1 MNFINKNTLSSKLFL
16 DPFPHLVIDNFLHE
30 NHIPILLKEMDELTL
45 DKSYYY
51 GDQAIEKNKYAFKD
65 NLGENL
71 NLLFKELNG
80 DEWIQYLEKSFNI
93 EGVIR
98 NNLRLQGAGVHKVLN
113 EGFLC
118 MHTDF
123 EAYQDNTFGLIDR
136 RLNLLLYMNP
146 DWKEEYGGSLSFF
159 DNNKQTI
166 DKKISPILNRCVI
179 FLTPGNM
186 HGHPDI
192 LHLPEGMV
200 RQSITT
206 YYYTKNTTGKNLN
219 GSEIIPVTWY
229 FDIK

>member
-1 MNFINKNTLSSKLFL
+1 MNFINKNNLFSQVIM
-16 DPFPHLVIDNFLHE
+16 DPFPHLVLDNFLHE
-30 NHIPILLKEMDELTL
+30 NVLDNLLNEMKELTL

-51 GDQAIEKNKYAFKD
+51 GDPVIEKNKFAFKD

-71 NLLFKELNG
+71 HLIFKELNS
-80 DEWIQYLEKSFNI
+80 DEWIQILENTFSIK
-93 EGVIR
+93 GLIR

-123 EAYQDNTFGLIDR
+123 EAYQDNTYGILDR
-136 RLNLLLYMNP
+136 RINLLLYMNP
-146 DWKEEYGGSLSFF
+146 DWKEEYGGSLCLFE
-159 DNNKQTI
+159 NNSQTI
-166 DKKISPILNRCVI
+166 VKKISPILNRCVI

-192 LHLPEGMV
+192 LHLPDEIA

-206 YYYTKNTTGKNLN
+206 YYYTRNTSGKNLN
-219 GSEIIPVTWY
+219 GE
-229 FDIK
+229 DIKPTIWYLDIK